1 MNTNV
6 DSEEINCKL
15 TMGTAAA
22 TVGHRAYI
30 DQICV
35 PQSMSTKTDEKLF
48 KTITAPGLSATFEI
62 CLYVGRLLYLLG
74 PV

>member
-1 MNTNV
+1 MNRNV
-6 DSEEINCKL
+6 DSEVTNCKL

-48 KTITAPGLSATFEI
+48 WTNTALGLSAIFEI
-62 CLYVGRLLYLLG
+62 GIHVGR
-74 PV
+74 